1 MADEGDVL
9 TDINP
14 DPAAGANGA
23 DNMPSAGIIS
33 QYIKDLSVE
42 NPNAPQCYQ
51 WNEQPQ
57 LDVQFNIGA
66 DKIAEDVH
74 EVSLKITCTAKTGQ
88 GNLYLVDLEYCGLMG
103 MRNLPDEAAHAFLF
117 AEAPRLLFPFARRV
131 IADATR
137 DAGFPPLMLDPMD
150 FGALYQQQ
158 LAARAQ
164 EQQQAAGAV
173 PPAGDA

>member
-9 TDINP
+9 TNLNP

-23 DNMPSAGIIS
+23 DTQPSAGVIS
-33 QYIKDLSVE
+33 QYIKDMSVE

-66 DKIAEDVH
+66 DKIADDVH
-74 EVSLKITCTAKTGQ
+74 EVSLKVTCTAKTSQ

-103 MRNLPDEAAHAFLF
+103 MRNLPDDAAHAFLF
-117 AEAPRLLFPFARRV
+117 AEAPRMLFPFARRV
-131 IADATR
+131 VADATR
-137 DAGFPPLMLDPMD
+137 DLGFPPLMLDPVD
-150 FGALYQQQ
+150 FGSLYQQQ
-158 LAARAQ
+158 LAARAA
-164 EQQQAAGAV
+164 EQQQGAGAT